1 MKTTMKFF
9 AAIAISMS
17 FVSVAMAANTAN
29 DKISGKANVMQ
40 AMAVTKQVDLDFGI
54 VAQGANKTIGLENNV
69 TGLPNQG
76 DQTTGRFLV
85 SAAATTSIDLA
96 FTQPAN
102 LIKGS
107 DNLPID
113 TYTYGWF
120 TANSFTGGTTIAN
133 GADVTMPA
141 NVVETV
147 NGIYVYVG
155 ATVKP
160 GASQAIGAYAA
171 DITLTATYN

>member
-1 MKTTMKFF
+1 MKTNMKFF

-17 FVSVAMAANTAN
+17 FVTGVMADNTAN
-29 DKISGKANVMQ
+29 AIAQGKANVMQ

-54 VAQGANKTIGLENNV
+54 VSQGATKTIGLINDV

-76 DQTTGRFLV
+76 TQTTGRFLV
-85 SAAATTSIDLA
+85 SAAAATSVDLT

-107 DNLPID
+107 DNLPIG

-133 GADVTMPA
+133 GADVTMPT
-141 NVVETV
+141 NTVETV

-155 ATVKP
+155 ATVTP
-160 GASQAIGAYAA
+160 GASQPIGAYAA